1 VAVYVAAV
9 ILTDFNKFSKDGEEM
24 LANIFL

>member
-9 ILTDFNKFSKDGEEM
+9 IVTAFNKFSRDGEEM